1 MAVFKLISLIN
12 GLRSQ
17 ICFWRGVISVGN
29 EKQLVSLCNEINIV
43 FIILYIIMILSMFPM
58 LLCSCI
64 QLVIDPVPGSTSEE
78 MEEAQGAVFQEIAIQ
93 LVEAF
98 EVIY

>member
-1 MAVFKLISLIN
+1 M
-12 GLRSQ
+12 R
-17 ICFWRGVISVGN
+17 
-29 EKQLVSLCNEINIV
+29 
-43 FIILYIIMILSMFPM
+43 YMILSMFPM

-78 MEEAQGAVFQEIAIQ
+78 MEEAQGAVLQEIAIQ

>member
-1 MAVFKLISLIN
+1 
-12 GLRSQ
+12 
-17 ICFWRGVISVGN
+17 
-29 EKQLVSLCNEINIV
+29 
-43 FIILYIIMILSMFPM
+43 MILSMFPM

-78 MEEAQGAVFQEIAIQ
+78 MEEAQGAVLQEIAIQ